1 MENKINFTIPET
13 VITEV
18 TQRLTEIDTALK
30 PYQIAL
36 SPDERR
42 ELPKMSDKTQPFV
55 EKALDY
61 TTSAPQFAPP
71 YMDKDE
77 LVNDMKI
84 HSQLTPLLRL
94 VRALNDGLDDT
105 TMAAGAESYTNALTY
120 YNSVKQATKIDVP
133 GAKSIYEDLSKRFVK
148 AKNDKE
154 DTIEG

>member
-105 TMAAGAESYTNALTY
+105 TMAAGAES
-120 YNSVKQATKIDVP
+120 
-133 GAKSIYEDLSKRFVK
+133 
-148 AKNDKE
+148 
-154 DTIEG
+154 